1 MRRDIRE
8 TPLFK
13 EIEDQYRRLLEPA
26 FGSVASASSPVVSP
40 DGRKVALTG
49 VIPERL
55 EGSPTTR
62 VCIVDRATGEI
73 EATTSGPNDD
83 RLPAWSPDGSRLAF
97 LSDRAEKG
105 QNLLYIAPA
114 ENLDAP
120 TAAPAVPGTAEYL
133 AWSPDGR
140 HIILGVAGR
149 GADLSGGQ
157 GGGTHKA
164 AEDEL
169 PSWLPEVDSG
179 VDESDWRRLYL
190 YDVSSGEMRVMSRE
204 GLNVWEAA
212 WAGPDRVVAIV
223 SEHPGEGA
231 WYTAPLAL
239 IDVASGK
246 ERVLYRSEWQL
257 GVPVASPSGERLAVI
272 EAICSDRLVVAG
284 DLLLA
289 EPGSGA
295 ATRIDTNGVDVTAL
309 TWRDDTRL
317 LFGGLRGLHSVVGEH
332 DASTGQTRELWDTE
346 EGLGIYFP
354 DPARVSPLGE
364 DGFVVMR
371 DSYARYPELVEMAG
385 GQIRT
390 IRSFE
395 HGGVEYLR
403 SIAGTMEEVR
413 WNAPDGLEIQ
423 GLLVRPNGS
432 SPHPLITVVH
442 GGPVSAT
449 RNRWPADHRVS
460 LGPLLAARG
469 YAVFYPNPRGSV
481 GRGQEFAR
489 AVYGDLG
496 GAETYDTLS
505 GIDALVER
513 GIADPERLGVTGG
526 SHGGF
531 MTSWLVTQTDRFA
544 AAVSVAPVNDWHS
557 FHWTT
562 NIPHFDAGFLQDD
575 PTHAAGNYDE
585 RSPVMFAK
593 NVRTPT
599 LNVAG
604 GQDRCTPPTQ
614 AVEFHNALLEN
625 GVESVLVIYPEEG
638 HGVRTMPAAI
648 DYAAR
653 VIGWFE
659 DHMPAGRGVNERE
672 LAATR

>member
-1 MRRDIRE
+1 MQRDIRQ

-13 EIEDQYRRLLEPA
+13 EIEEQYRRLLEPA

-40 DGRKVALTG
+40 DGRKVAFTG
-49 VIPERL
+49 IIPEKL
-55 EGSPTTR
+55 EGSPTSR
-62 VCIVDRATGEI
+62 VCVLNRSTGEI
-73 EATTSGPNDD
+73 EQRSAGPNDD
-83 RLPAWSPDGSRLAF
+83 RLPAWSPDGARLAF

-105 QNLLYIAPA
+105 QNLLYIAQA
-114 ENLDAP
+114 DAIDAAVP
-120 TAAPAVPGTAEYL
+120 APAVPGTAEYL

-140 HIILGVAGR
+140 SILLGVAGR
-149 GADLSGGQ
+149 GADISGGQ
-157 GGGTHKA
+157 GGGTHEA
-164 AEDEL
+164 AEEEL
-169 PSWLPEVDSG
+169 PSWMPEVESG

-190 YDVSSGEMRVMSRE
+190 YDVDSGEMRPLSRE

-212 WAGPDRVVAIV
+212 WAGPDRIVAII
-223 SEHPGEGA
+223 SQHPGEAA

-239 IDVASGK
+239 VDVETGE
-246 ERVLYRSEWQL
+246 ERILYRSEWQL
-257 GVPVASPSGERLAVI
+257 GVPVASPSGRRLAVV
-272 EAICSDRLVVAG
+272 EAVCSDRLVVAG
-284 DLLLA
+284 DPLLVDP
-289 EPGSGA
+289 ETGET
-295 ATRIDTNGVDVTAL
+295 TRVETSGVDVTAL
-309 TWRDDTRL
+309 TWRDDARL
-317 LFGGLRGLHSVVGEH
+317 LFAGIRGLHSVVGEYN
-332 DASTGQTRELWDTE
+332 ARTGETRELWDTQ

-354 DPARVSPLGE
+354 DPARVSPLRE
-364 DGFVVMR
+364 DGFVVTR
-371 DSYARYPELVEMAG
+371 DSYARYPELVEMAD
-385 GQIRT
+385 GQTRT

-413 WNAPDGLEIQ
+413 WKAPDGQEIQ
-423 GLLVRPNGS
+423 GFLVRPTGS
-432 SPHPLITVVH
+432 GPFPLITVVH
-442 GGPVSAT
+442 GGPVSAY

-460 LGPLLAARG
+460 LGPLLAGRG

-496 GAETYDTLS
+496 GAETNDTLS

-513 GIADPERLGVTGG
+513 GIADPNRLGVTGG

-544 AAVSVAPVNDWHS
+544 AAVSVAPVNDWRS
-557 FHWTT
+557 FHWTS
-562 NIPHFDAGFLQDD
+562 NIPYFDTSFLQDD
-575 PTHAAGNYDE
+575 PTRANAKYDE

-599 LNVAG
+599 LNIAG
-604 GQDRCTPPTQ
+604 GKDRCTPPTQ

-625 GVESVLVIYPEEG
+625 GVESALVIYPEEG

-653 VIGWFE
+653 VIGWF
-659 DHMPAGRGVNERE
+659 DGHMSAGRASVQRE